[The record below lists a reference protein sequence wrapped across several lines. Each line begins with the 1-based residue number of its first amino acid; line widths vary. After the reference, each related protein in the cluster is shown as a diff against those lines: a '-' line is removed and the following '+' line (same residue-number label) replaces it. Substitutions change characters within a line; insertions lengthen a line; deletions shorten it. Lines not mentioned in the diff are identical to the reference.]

1 MIYSI
6 LCFIKKLQVV
16 FNDLPS
22 YIEKNK
28 DNQMYIYNFSS
39 ELGDNEYFKG
49 VREFICIECVKI
61 SNNVYF
67 VKMSMKIYK
76 LCIHTFIDINLI

>member
-6 LCFIKKLQVV
+6 LCFIKKLQVL

-28 DNQMYIYNFSS
+28 DNQMYIYSFNS

-49 VREFICIECVKI
+49 VREFIRIEYVKI

-67 VKMSMKIYK
+67 VKVPRKIYK
-76 LCIHTFIDINLI
+76 LYIHTFIDINLI

>member
-1 MIYSI
+1 
-6 LCFIKKLQVV
+6 
-16 FNDLPS
+16 
-22 YIEKNK
+22 
-28 DNQMYIYNFSS
+28 MYIYNFSS